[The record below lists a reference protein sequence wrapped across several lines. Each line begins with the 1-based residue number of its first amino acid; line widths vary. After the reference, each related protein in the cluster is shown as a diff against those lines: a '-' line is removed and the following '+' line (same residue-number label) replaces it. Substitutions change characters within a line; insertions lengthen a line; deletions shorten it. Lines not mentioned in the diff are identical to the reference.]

1 MRIIRADLH
10 IHTCLSPCGELGMSP
25 RRIVE
30 TAIRKKID
38 LIAICDHNSAENVSA
53 VIEVSRETN
62 LTVIPGI
69 EIMSKEEVHIIG
81 LFDSPKDVTAVQELV
96 YSQLEGKN
104 DERVFGEQVVVDAE
118 GNILDFNQKLL
129 IGATNLSTDNI
140 VKAIH
145 NQNGLAI
152 AAHIDR
158 EGFGII
164 GQLGFIPPGLDLDAL
179 EVSSKVKMNDVRTT
193 FLEYGEFPFL
203 QSSDAHRLD
212 DIGNGS
218 TSLSMESASLDELKM
233 ALNEEQG
240 RRICYET

>member
-1 MRIIRADLH
+1 MRVIRADLH
-10 IHTCLSPCGELGMSP
+10 IHTCLSPCGELEMYPS
-25 RRIVE
+25 RIVE
-30 TAIRKKID
+30 EAIRKKID
-38 LIAICDHNSAENVSA
+38 LIAICDHNSTENVSA
-53 VIEVSRETN
+53 VVEASQDTN
-62 LTVIPGI
+62 MTVIPGI
-69 EIMSKEEVHIIG
+69 EITSKEEVHIIG
-81 LFDSPKDVTAVQELV
+81 LFDSLEDAVEIQDLV

-104 DERVFGEQVVVDAE
+104 DERIFGKQIIVDAK
-118 GNILDFNQKLL
+118 GNILNFNEKLL
-129 IGATNLSTDNI
+129 IGATNLSIENI

-179 EVSSKVKMNDVRTT
+179 EVSSKISMNNVRRT
-193 FLEYGEFPFL
+193 FLEYEEFSFL

-218 TSLSMESASLDELKM
+218 TSLSMESASFDDLKM